1 MSTQNTQNRII
12 DAAVSLFNSEGASSV
27 SLSRIAEEAGIGK
40 GNLHYHYHYSSG
52 EEIVMEYDEVNC
64 VYDAFRHSATR
75 YTGHDFL
82 HIPRSA
88 TSSYS
93 SNALDIS
100 YGDAAARVEQQKLL
114 YQNAGYGCGHRV
126 ALILQNRLEFFVHW
140 LALNALGCSVVP
152 INDEMAAD
160 EQAYIIDH
168 SEAILLVYLADL
180 GSSVEPLRALLS
192 DQLRYLPLAQDTPQI
207 PIPTAQ
213 ASGEAISV
221 HSECALLYTSGST
234 GKPKGCILS
243 NEYYLLSGQRY
254 VDLGGL
260 CTLQEGAERLITPL
274 PLVHMNAMACS
285 TVAMILIGGC
295 IVQLDRFHP
304 SSWWQSVRESRA
316 TVAHYLG
323 VMPAMLLNAAPG
335 DDDFSGQI
343 KFAFG
348 AGVNPRHH
356 AAFEQRFG
364 FPLIEAWGMT
374 ETGNYGAI
382 IAIKEPRHIGTCC
395 FGEPP
400 EHLDFKLVDEQN
412 QSVPVGNPGE
422 LLIRHRGDNRTKGFF
437 DGYLKNPLATDEAWE
452 DGWFHTG
459 DVVRQD
465 SDGTMC
471 FVDRRKNVIRRSG
484 ENISALEVEAALSEN
499 PCIAQAV
506 VCPVPDEIRGE
517 EVMACIILAPGSL
530 ASAQAAESIV
540 IGVLE
545 LLSYFKVPGYVYFSE
560 ELPLTAS
567 GKPRRADIKALA
579 QQSLSDDACV
589 DTRSLK
595 KRKQV
600 SLL

>member
-1 MSTQNTQNRII
+1 MSNDPTQSDTQ
-12 DAAVSLFNSEGASSV
+12 
-27 SLSRIAEEAGIGK
+27 
-40 GNLHYHYHYSSG
+40 
-52 EEIVMEYDEVNC
+52 VNC
-64 VYDAFRHSATR
+64 VYDAFRASAVR
-75 YTGHDFL
+75 YAGHDFL

-88 TSSYS
+88 TSAYRSD
-93 SNALDIS
+93 ALDIS
-100 YGDAAARVEQQKLL
+100 YGEASSQVEQQKLL
-114 YQNAGYGCGHRV
+114 YQKAGYGCGHRV
-126 ALILQNRLEFFVHW
+126 ALMLQNRLEFFIHW
-140 LALNALGCSVVP
+140 LALNALGCCVVP
-152 INDEMAAD
+152 INDEMAAE

-168 SEAILLVYLADL
+168 SEAILLVYLADI
-180 GSSVEPLRALLS
+180 GAGMEPLRALLS
-192 DQLRYLPLAQDTPQI
+192 EQLHYLPVAQTTPQI
-207 PIPTAQ
+207 PGPTTQ
-213 ASGEAISV
+213 AGSDAISL

-260 CTLQEGAERLITPL
+260 CAMQVGTERLITPL

-285 TVAMILIGGC
+285 SVAMILMGGC

-304 SSWWQSVRESRA
+304 RSWWQSVRESRA

-323 VMPAMLLNAAPG
+323 VMPAMLLNADPG
-335 DDDFSGQI
+335 DDDFSAQI

-348 AGVNPRHH
+348 AGVNPKHH

-382 IAIKEPRHIGTCC
+382 IANNEPRHVGSCC
-395 FGEPP
+395 FGVPP
-400 EHLDFKLVDEQN
+400 QHLDFKLVDEQN
-412 QSVPVGNPGE
+412 QSVAAGEPGE
-422 LLIRHRGDNRTKGFF
+422 LLIRHRGDNPDKGFF
-437 DGYLKNPLATDEAWE
+437 AGYLKNPQATAEAWE

-484 ENISALEVEAALSEN
+484 ENISALEVEAALSEDPN
-499 PCIAQAV
+499 IALAV
-506 VCPVPDEIRGE
+506 ACPVPDDIRGD
-517 EVMACIILAPGSL
+517 EVMACIILAPDAT
-530 ASAQAAESIV
+530 ASAQAAENIV
-540 IGVLE
+540 TRVLE
-545 LLSYFKVPGYVYFSE
+545 TLVYFKVPGYVYFTQ

-579 QQSLSDDACV
+579 QQALSNGECI

-595 KRKQV
+595 KRKRV
-600 SLL
+600 NPS

>member
-1 MSTQNTQNRII
+1 MS
-12 DAAVSLFNSEGASSV
+12 VSQKDLSRSEMSRNASLASSQV
-27 SLSRIAEEAGIGK
+27 S
-40 GNLHYHYHYSSG
+40 
-52 EEIVMEYDEVNC
+52 C
-64 VYDAFRHSATR
+64 VYDAFVHSAAR
-75 YTGHDFL
+75 YSGHDFL
-82 HIPRSA
+82 HIPHSVASVYSA
-88 TSSYS
+88 IAIDSR
-93 SNALDIS
+93 
-100 YGDAAARVEQQKLL
+100 YGEVASKVEQQKLL
-114 YQNAGYGCGHRV
+114 YQNAGYGSGHRV
-126 ALILQNRLEFFVHW
+126 ALMLQNRLEFFIHW
-140 LALNALGCSVVP
+140 LALNALGCCVVP
-152 INDEMAAD
+152 INDEMASE

-168 SEAILLVYLADL
+168 SEVILLVYLADL
-180 GSSVEPLRALLS
+180 NSSVEPLRALLS
-192 DQLRYLPLAQDTPQI
+192 DQLHYLPVGHATPQI
-207 PIPTAQ
+207 PNTTTQ

-221 HSECALLYTSGST
+221 RSECALLYTSGST

-260 CTLQEGAERLITPL
+260 CALQEGTERLITPL

-285 TVAMILIGGC
+285 TMAMILIGGC

-304 SSWWQSVRESRA
+304 SSWWQTVRDSRA
-316 TVAHYLG
+316 TVVHYLG
-323 VMPAMLLNAAPG
+323 VMPAMLLNAALG
-335 DDDFSGQI
+335 DDDFSTQI

-348 AGVNPRHH
+348 AGVNPKHH
-356 AAFEQRFG
+356 AAFEKRFG

-382 IAIKEPRHIGTCC
+382 IAAKEPRHVGTCC

-400 EHLDFKLVDEQN
+400 QHLDFKLVDEQN
-412 QSVPVGNPGE
+412 KSVPIGYPGE
-422 LLIRHRGDNRTKGFF
+422 LLIRHRGDNPTKGFS
-437 DGYLKNPLATDEAWE
+437 DGYLKNPLATAEAWE

-484 ENISALEVEAALSEN
+484 ENISALEVEAALSED
-499 PCIAQAV
+499 PCIALAV

-517 EVMACIILAPGSL
+517 EVMACIILAPGTV

-540 IGVLE
+540 KGVLK
-545 LLSYFKVPGYVYFSE
+545 LLSYFKVPGYVCFSN

-579 QQSLSDDACV
+579 QKALSDAACV
-589 DTRSLK
+589 DTRAFK

-600 SLL
+600 SFI